1 MQIFKSNSHRTVD
14 HAQAIYGTWAIFF
27 SLKKESLALIL
38 QNHYFMEKVG
48 IYQIKGRRR
57 RRRRSENYGNVY
69 VKLLVFTNL

>member
-14 HAQAIYGTWAIFF
+14 HAQAIYGTCAIFF
-27 SLKKESLALIL
+27 SLKKESLTLIL

-57 RRRRSENYGNVY
+57 RSENYGNVY